1 MHIGSDYTFM
11 LENYNSCCHLVM
23 ILGKALGGGLLAV
36 KSSSCRSRCYTL
48 HSTWRTWEVRF
59 LCVSYKIVSSLPNT
73 NAKSNKRNKLKTFG
87 SV

>member
-48 HSTWRTWEVRF
+48 HSAWRAWEVSDFYAF
-59 LCVSYKIVSSLPNT
+59 LIKLFLHYQTQMQNLMKET
-73 NAKSNKRNKLKTFG
+73 N
-87 SV
+87 